1 MFRTR
6 LLWALGVMAF
16 LAVTQ
21 GLLAVW
27 ASRTAESLRVFR
39 SCPLIPPKDARSSL
53 HMLAIA

>member
-27 ASRTAESLRVFR
+27 VSRTADFEVEHGR
-39 SCPLIPPKDARSSL
+39 
-53 HMLAIA
+53 LASDILKSFVELSANA